1 MLNPELIGE
10 LRQRRALVVEFD
22 HRNTG
27 RLKQHCSRLPPRHRV
42 QRGMR
47 DSPRSHTREFTF
59 AVQLQEK
66 PVCQMKVPT

>member
-1 MLNPELIGE
+1 
-10 LRQRRALVVEFD
+10 
-22 HRNTG
+22 
-27 RLKQHCSRLPPRHRV
+27 LKQHCSRLPPRHRV

-66 PVCQMKVPT
+66 PFVR